1 VQILIKEKKFMAIM
15 KTQKKI
21 IIFLSVVTLV
31 ITSIIAGRAF
41 VSSKIEAAIT
51 KAKNEPVGIIAT
63 KVKYFS
69 FYDQIDTFGTAIAN
83 QSFSIRIKKEDLVSS
98 IDFNKYPFVKKN
110 EEIAKLT
117 NEESIVAPFSGRV
130 GKREITPGILGG
142 ENSIIANLDDIK
154 FLKVDVKLPENYFS
168 IVKNGLKVT
177 VTTDAYKETFDGII
191 SSISSRVDPTTR
203 SILVQAKINNPDEK
217 LIPGM
222 LLNIKVIFNEKKSLS
237 VPEEALLI
245 QGKDKFIFKIQ
256 DNIIEKTHV
265 EIGRRNGNKIEII
278 SGLTENEII
287 LAEGTNKVRP
297 KGKVKIV
304 KSVD

>member
-1 VQILIKEKKFMAIM
+1 M

-31 ITSIIAGRAF
+31 IASIIAGRAF

-256 DNIIEKTHV
+256 DNIIEKIHV

>member
-1 VQILIKEKKFMAIM
+1 M

-265 EIGRRNGNKIEII
+265 EIDRRNGNKIEII

>member
-1 VQILIKEKKFMAIM
+1 M
-15 KTQKKI
+15 KSQKKI

-31 ITSIIAGRAF
+31 IVSIIAGRAF

-51 KAKNEPVGIIAT
+51 KQKNAPVGVIAT

-98 IDFNKYPFVKKN
+98 IDFDKYPFVKKN
-110 EEIAKLT
+110 EEIAKLN
-117 NEESIVAPFSGRV
+117 NEESIIAPFSGRV

-168 IVKNGLKVT
+168 VIKNGLKVT
-177 VTTDAYKETFDGII
+177 VTTDAYKETFEGAI
-191 SSISSRVDPTTR
+191 SSVSSRVDPTTR
-203 SILVQAKINNPDEK
+203 SILVQAKINNSDEK

-237 VPEEALLI
+237 IPEEALLI

-256 DNIIEKTHV
+256 NNIIERAKV
-265 EIGRRNGNKIEII
+265 EIGRRNENKIEII

-287 LAEGTNKVRP
+287 LAEGTNKVKP

>member
-1 VQILIKEKKFMAIM
+1 M

-31 ITSIIAGRAF
+31 IASIIAGRAF

-51 KAKNEPVGIIAT
+51 KPKNEHAGNIAT
-63 KVKYFS
+63 NVKFFS
-69 FYDQIDTFGTAIAN
+69 FHDQIDTFGTAIAN

-203 SILVQAKINNPDEK
+203 SILVQAKINNPDVLYK
-217 LIPGM
+217 TGSDGVLRGTAAV
-222 LLNIKVIFNEKKSLS
+222 KYSLS
-237 VPEEALLI
+237 VNRVHFIGKMLKLI
-245 QGKDKFIFKIQ
+245 
-256 DNIIEKTHV
+256 
-265 EIGRRNGNKIEII
+265 
-278 SGLTENEII
+278 
-287 LAEGTNKVRP
+287 
-297 KGKVKIV
+297 
-304 KSVD
+304 

>member
-1 VQILIKEKKFMAIM
+1 M

-31 ITSIIAGRAF
+31 IVAIIGGRAII
-41 VSSKIEAAIT
+41 SKKIASAIEAS
-51 KAKNEPVGIIAT
+51 KNDPVGVIAT
-63 KVKYFS
+63 KVNFFS

-98 IDFNKYPFVKKN
+98 IDFDKYPFINKN

-117 NEESIVAPFSGRV
+117 GGETVIAPFSGRV

-154 FLKVDVKLPENYFS
+154 LLKIDIKLPEIYFAD
-168 IVKNGLKVT
+168 IKNGLKVT
-177 VTTDAYKETFDGII
+177 ATTDAYKEIFSG
-191 SSISSRVDPTTR
+191 SITSVSSRVDPTTR

-222 LLNIKVIFNEKKSLS
+222 LLNIRVIFNEKKSLAA
-237 VPEEALLI
+237 PEEALLI
-245 QGKDKFIFKIQ
+245 QGNDKFIFKIEN
-256 DNIIEKTHV
+256 DIIERVNV
-265 EIGRRNGNKIEII
+265 EIGRRNENKIEII
-278 SGLTENEII
+278 SGLNENEVI

-297 KGKVKIV
+297 KGKVTIV
-304 KSVD
+304 KTVD

>member
-1 VQILIKEKKFMAIM
+1 M

>member
-1 VQILIKEKKFMAIM
+1 M

-83 QSFSIRIKKEDLVSS
+83 QSFSIRIKKEDMVSS

>member
-31 ITSIIAGRAF
+31 IASIIAGRAF

-98 IDFNKYPFVKKN
+98 IDFDKYPFVKKN

>member
-1 VQILIKEKKFMAIM
+1 
-15 KTQKKI
+15 
-21 IIFLSVVTLV
+21 
-31 ITSIIAGRAF
+31 
-41 VSSKIEAAIT
+41 
-51 KAKNEPVGIIAT
+51 
-63 KVKYFS
+63 
-69 FYDQIDTFGTAIAN
+69 
-83 QSFSIRIKKEDLVSS
+83 
-98 IDFNKYPFVKKN
+98 
-110 EEIAKLT
+110 
-117 NEESIVAPFSGRV
+117 
-130 GKREITPGILGG
+130 
-142 ENSIIANLDDIK
+142 
-154 FLKVDVKLPENYFS
+154 
-168 IVKNGLKVT
+168 
-177 VTTDAYKETFDGII
+177 
-191 SSISSRVDPTTR
+191 
-203 SILVQAKINNPDEK
+203 
-217 LIPGM
+217 M

>member
-1 VQILIKEKKFMAIM
+1 MQILIKEKKFMAIM

-31 ITSIIAGRAF
+31 IASIIAGRAF

>member
-1 VQILIKEKKFMAIM
+1 M

-21 IIFLSVVTLV
+21 IIFFSVVTLV
-31 ITSIIAGRAF
+31 IASIIAGRAF

>member
-1 VQILIKEKKFMAIM
+1 VQILIKKKKFMAIM

-31 ITSIIAGRAF
+31 IASIIAGRAF

-98 IDFNKYPFVKKN
+98 IDFDKYPFVKKN

>member
-1 VQILIKEKKFMAIM
+1 M

-21 IIFLSVVTLV
+21 IIFLSVATLV

>member
-1 VQILIKEKKFMAIM
+1 MAIM

-31 ITSIIAGRAF
+31 IASIIAGRAF

>member
-1 VQILIKEKKFMAIM
+1 MAAM

-31 ITSIIAGRAF
+31 IVSIIAGRAF

-51 KAKNEPVGIIAT
+51 KQKNAPVGVIAT

-98 IDFNKYPFVKKN
+98 IDFDKYPFVKKN
-110 EEIAKLT
+110 EEIAKLI
-117 NEESIVAPFSGRV
+117 NEESIIAPFSGRV

-168 IVKNGLKVT
+168 VIKNGLKVT
-177 VTTDAYKETFDGII
+177 VTTDAYKETFEGAI
-191 SSISSRVDPTTR
+191 SSVSSRVDPTTR

-237 VPEEALLI
+237 IPEEALLI

-256 DNIIEKTHV
+256 NNIIERAKV
-265 EIGRRNGNKIEII
+265 EIARRNENKIEII
-278 SGLTENEII
+278 SGLTENETI
-287 LAEGTNKVRP
+287 LAEGTNKVKP

>member
-31 ITSIIAGRAF
+31 IASIIAGRAF

-265 EIGRRNGNKIEII
+265 EIDRRNGNKIEII

>member
-1 VQILIKEKKFMAIM
+1 VQILIKKKKFMAIM

>member
-1 VQILIKEKKFMAIM
+1 MAIM